1 MISVLRLSHKKFLG
15 VSAEIAGNEKKGVV
29 MSKQTVNDVTI
40 ECLQGDIA
48 KQNDMDAIVNAANA
62 ELRVG
67 GGVAGAIHRAAGP
80 GLEEECRPLAPISP
94 GQAVITG
101 AHNLPNRHV
110 IHCLGPVYGVDKPS
124 DRLLASCY
132 RNALQLADQNNLNSI
147 AFPAISSGAF
157 GYPLEA
163 AARVALKTVI
173 EELPGL
179 SSVKHIRFVLFA
191 GSDSKVFE
199 QILHEL
205 L

>member
-1 MISVLRLSHKKFLG
+1 
-15 VSAEIAGNEKKGVV
+15 